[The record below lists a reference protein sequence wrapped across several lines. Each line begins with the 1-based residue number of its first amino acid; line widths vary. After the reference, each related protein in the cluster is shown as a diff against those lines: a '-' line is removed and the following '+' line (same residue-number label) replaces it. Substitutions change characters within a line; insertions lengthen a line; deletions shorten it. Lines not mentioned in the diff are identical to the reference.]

1 MPEVKHIKIGEDK
14 FKITEEEIARRELKV
29 TKIGDEVIQVQEEV
43 HGIIAVVGA
52 VSSVNIKKDELKE
65 LIKVVKEEFGWTD
78 IC

>member
-52 VSSVNIKKDELKE
+52 VSSVNIKKNELKE
-65 LIKVVKEEFGWTD
+65 LIKVAKEEFGWTD